1 MVLIQ
6 ISGVVDG
13 ACYDD
18 EPDTVS
24 MIMSVTSVIKSG
36 FFAAKEW

>member
-1 MVLIQ
+1 M
-6 ISGVVDG
+6 SGVVDG
-13 ACYDD
+13 SCYDD

-24 MIMSVTSVIKSG
+24 MIMSVTSVIKSD